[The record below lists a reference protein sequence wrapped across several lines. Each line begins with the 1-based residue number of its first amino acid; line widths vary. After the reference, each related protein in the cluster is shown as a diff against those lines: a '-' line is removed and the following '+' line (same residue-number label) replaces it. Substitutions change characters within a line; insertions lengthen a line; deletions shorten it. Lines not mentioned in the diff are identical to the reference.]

1 MRERKEARTW
11 MRRKKK
17 KEKKIIKDLSKD
29 HTLYNTFLSLPP
41 PLPNRYQKLHEG
53 HPGGNGCPRSSATL
67 RLLDGHLVCHHAA
80 VAPGNCLFFF
90 PLTLFI
96 VIYLKLFTIK
106 AGKIY
111 ILD

>member
-11 MRRKKK
+11 MRKK

-41 PLPNRYQKLHEG
+41 PLPNRYQKLHEE

-80 VAPGNCLFFF
+80 VAPGNCLLFFSF
-90 PLTLFI
+90 DLIHRYLFEI
-96 VIYLKLFTIK
+96 VYNQ
-106 AGKIY
+106 GWQNVY
-111 ILD
+111 P

>member
-11 MRRKKK
+11 MRRKK

-41 PLPNRYQKLHEG
+41 PLPNRYQKLHEE

-80 VAPGNCLFFF
+80 VAPGNCLLFF

-106 AGKIY
+106 AGKMY